1 MPNTNKEILKD
12 LIKLSGLSQKQFA
25 EKHEIEYKKFNH
37 WVTGYRNIS
46 LPTLQLFAFD
56 EGKSIV
62 FEYNFVDL

>member
-1 MPNTNKEILKD
+1 MTQHQQILKD

-37 WVTGYRNIS
+37 WATGYRNIS
-46 LPTLQLFAFD
+46 IHTLQLFAFD

-62 FEYNFVDL
+62 FEYKFVDL

>member
-1 MPNTNKEILKD
+1 MPNTNQQILKD

-37 WVTGYRNIS
+37 WVTGYRNVS

-56 EGKSIV
+56 EGKSII
-62 FEYNFVDL
+62 FEYKFIDL

>member
-1 MPNTNKEILKD
+1 MLNTSQQILKD

-56 EGKSIV
+56 EGKKITLKI
-62 FEYNFVDL
+62 EEL

>member
-1 MPNTNKEILKD
+1 MPNENQQILKD

-25 EKHEIEYKKFNH
+25 AKHEIEYKKFNH

-56 EGKSIV
+56 YGKSII
-62 FEYNFVDL
+62 FEYKFVDL